1 VRNADKHAPDTLFP
15 WTSVDKRLTV
25 NRFCMSFERTECI
38 LHKISPGSFP
48 RRKQQTWGHSHLR
61 ERPKKQPDVLFEE
74 ALNYLKAGGFRLT
87 KPREIIVRAAI
98 SFSEPFH
105 AEDLLAKAR
114 VLEPEISLA
123 TTYRTLPM
131 LLDSHLIREVELNR
145 EHRYY
150 EVNREQSPAAFHIIC
165 SDCEQVIQV
174 QDECIMLRERF
185 LANSL
190 GFKPLK
196 LNVRIEAACL
206 DLHEKGT
213 CERRGK
219 TSLETSAA
227 QVGRRSSLGRGLPGR
242 TSLRSEPSSDQS

>member
-1 VRNADKHAPDTLFP
+1 MYVFP
-15 WTSVDKRLTV
+15 YDWTRGCSRLII
-25 NRFCMSFERTECI
+25 NRFRMSFERTECI

-48 RRKQQTWGHSHLR
+48 MRKPQAKGHLQVK
-61 ERPKKQPDVLFEE
+61 ERSKKQPDVLFEE
-74 ALNYLKAGGFRLT
+74 ALNYLKEGGFRLT
-87 KPREIIVRAAI
+87 KPREMIVRAAV
-98 SFSEPFH
+98 SFAEPFH
-105 AEDLLAKAR
+105 AEDLQTKAR
-114 VLEPEISLA
+114 QLDPEISLA
-123 TTYRTLPM
+123 TIYRTLPM

-165 SDCEQVIQV
+165 ADCEQVIQV

-196 LNVRIEAACL
+196 LTVRIEANCL

-213 CERRGK
+213 CQRRGK
-219 TSLETSAA
+219 GSLQTSA
-227 QVGRRSSLGRGLPGR
+227 P
-242 TSLRSEPSSDQS
+242 

>member
-1 VRNADKHAPDTLFP
+1 MMHG
-15 WTSVDKRLTV
+15 
-25 NRFCMSFERTECI
+25 FCMSFERTQCI
-38 LHKISPGSFP
+38 LHQISPGSFP
-48 RRKQQTWGHSHLR
+48 IRKPPAKGNLLVR

-74 ALNYLKAGGFRLT
+74 ALSYLKAGGFRLT
-87 KPREIIVRAAI
+87 KPRELIVRAAVA
-98 SFSEPFH
+98 FAGPFH

-114 VLEPEISLA
+114 QLDPEISLA

-165 SDCEQVIQV
+165 ADCEQVIQV

-196 LNVRIEAACL
+196 LNVRIEANCL

-213 CERRGK
+213 CERRAKPGADTSTPSAVVRGK
-219 TSLETSAA
+219 PTE
-227 QVGRRSSLGRGLPGR
+227 
-242 TSLRSEPSSDQS
+242 

>member
-1 VRNADKHAPDTLFP
+1 
-15 WTSVDKRLTV
+15 
-25 NRFCMSFERTECI
+25 MSFERTECI

-48 RRKQQTWGHSHLR
+48 IRKPQTREQVHVK

-74 ALNYLKAGGFRLT
+74 ALNYLKTGGFRLT
-87 KPREIIVRAAI
+87 KPREVIVRVAV
-98 SFSEPFH
+98 SFAEPFH

-114 VLEPEISLA
+114 ELEPDISLA
-123 TTYRTLPM
+123 TIYRTLPM

-165 SDCEQVIQV
+165 ADCEQVIQV

-190 GFKPLK
+190 GFKPQK
-196 LNVRIEAACL
+196 LNVRIEATCL

-213 CERRGK
+213 CDRRAK
-219 TSLETSAA
+219 ASLETSSP
-227 QVGRRSSLGRGLPGR
+227 V
-242 TSLRSEPSSDQS
+242 

>member
-1 VRNADKHAPDTLFP
+1 
-15 WTSVDKRLTV
+15 
-25 NRFCMSFERTECI
+25 MSFERTECI
-38 LHKISPGSFP
+38 LHKISPSSFP
-48 RRKQQTWGHSHLR
+48 IRKQQSKGLVVQR

-74 ALNYLKAGGFRLT
+74 ALSYLKAGGFRLT
-87 KPREIIVRAAI
+87 KPREVIVRAAI

-105 AEDLLAKAR
+105 AEDLLLKAR
-114 VLEPEISLA
+114 ILEPLISLA
-123 TTYRTLPM
+123 PPYRTLPM
-131 LLDSHLIREVELNR
+131 LLNSHLIREVELNR

-165 SDCEQVIQV
+165 ADCEQVIQV

-196 LNVRIEAACL
+196 LNVRIEATCL

-213 CERRGK
+213 CDRRAKG
-219 TSLETSAA
+219 SLETSTPA
-227 QVGRRSSLGRGLPGR
+227 
-242 TSLRSEPSSDQS
+242 

>member
-1 VRNADKHAPDTLFP
+1 MID
-15 WTSVDKRLTV
+15 
-25 NRFCMSFERTECI
+25 RFFMSFERTQCI

-48 RRKQQTWGHSHLR
+48 IRKQPTKGNVLVR
-61 ERPKKQPDVLFEE
+61 ERPKKQPDVLFDE
-74 ALNYLKAGGFRLT
+74 ALSYLKAGGFRLT
-87 KPREIIVRAAI
+87 KPREVIVRAAVA
-98 SFSEPFH
+98 FTEPFH
-105 AEDLLAKAR
+105 AEDLLARAR
-114 VLEPEISLA
+114 QLDPEISLA

-131 LLDSHLIREVELNR
+131 LLDSHLIREVDLNR

-196 LNVRIEAACL
+196 LNVRIEATCL

-213 CERRGK
+213 CERR
-219 TSLETSAA
+219 A
-227 QVGRRSSLGRGLPGR
+227 RGLEASTR
-242 TSLRSEPSSDQS
+242 

>member
-1 VRNADKHAPDTLFP
+1 VIN
-15 WTSVDKRLTV
+15 
-25 NRFCMSFERTECI
+25 FCMSFERTECI

-48 RRKQQTWGHSHLR
+48 IRKQQTRGHLHLR

-74 ALNYLKAGGFRLT
+74 ALNYLKEGGFRLT
-87 KPREIIVRAAI
+87 KPREVIVRAAI
-98 SFSEPFH
+98 AFAEPFH
-105 AEDLLAKAR
+105 AEDLLVRAR
-114 VLEPEISLA
+114 QLDPEISLA
-123 TTYRTLPM
+123 TIYRTLPM

-165 SDCEQVIQV
+165 ADCAQVIQV

-196 LNVRIEAACL
+196 LNVRIEANCL

-213 CERRGK
+213 CERRAKGSLQ
-219 TSLETSAA
+219 TST
-227 QVGRRSSLGRGLPGR
+227 
-242 TSLRSEPSSDQS
+242 PS

>member
-1 VRNADKHAPDTLFP
+1 
-15 WTSVDKRLTV
+15 
-25 NRFCMSFERTECI
+25 MSFERTQCI

-48 RRKQQTWGHSHLR
+48 GRKQPTKGSVLVT
-61 ERPKKQPDVLFEE
+61 ERPKKQPNVLFDE
-74 ALNYLKAGGFRLT
+74 ALSYLKAGGFRLT
-87 KPREIIVRAAI
+87 KPREVIVRAAVA
-98 SFSEPFH
+98 FTEPFH
-105 AEDLLAKAR
+105 AEDLLARAR
-114 VLEPEISLA
+114 RLDPEISLA

-131 LLDSHLIREVELNR
+131 LLNSHLIREVDLNR

-165 SDCEQVIQV
+165 ADCEQVIQV

-196 LNVRIEAACL
+196 LNVRIKATCL

-213 CERRGK
+213 CERRARAG
-219 TSLETSAA
+219 LEAST
-227 QVGRRSSLGRGLPGR
+227 R
-242 TSLRSEPSSDQS
+242 